1 MTIREITDEIGSL
14 YERMKAA
21 VASATEKGEPMGKD
35 EEEQYQ
41 KNNNRLTDL
50 IKLRDQHYALLDA
63 SAKATNSR
71 GLAIQQMAEERSLT
85 PKQERRLG
93 KFLDGE
99 EYRSAF
105 LSYLTKGA
113 NNLTVDEQRA
123 MSEGTD
129 SAGGFL
135 PATEF
140 YNQLI
145 KKRFL
150 TNGMRQVANVMPLGT
165 FKTDIVLESTFA
177 TASYESE
184 AASKNESSGTFS
196 NVVLQPHTMRV
207 FSKVSNE
214 LLADAPTR
222 GPGFSIESILADQF
236 GRVMGEKEE
245 EAFVTGD
252 GSGKPSGI
260 LSYITGFTG
269 GAITKVTTATNNV
282 IVAKDLLD
290 VVYSLPRQYRQNAKW
305 VMTDAMFAKIRALLQ
320 ASAVTTTTSGAAGG
334 NYTPFAWSMGD
345 GRLQDG
351 EPDRLFGY
359 PVVCVA
365 KGPDF
370 PASGTARVM
379 AAFGDFSYYHIG
391 DREAVSIKVARETFL
406 ANNQTGFFAFA
417 RHDGKASLLEA
428 FRHLEIKGS

>member
-21 VASATEKGEPMGKD
+21 VASATEKGEPMGKE
-35 EEEQYQ
+35 EEEQYA
-41 KNNNRLTDL
+41 KNNSRLTDL

-63 SAKATNSR
+63 QTKATNTR

-105 LSYLTKGA
+105 LSYLVKGG
-113 NNLTVDEQRA
+113 NNLTPDEQRA
-123 MSEGTD
+123 MVEGTNAD
-129 SAGGFL
+129 GGFL

-165 FKTDIVLESTFA
+165 FKTDIVLESNFA
-177 TASYESE
+177 TASYEAE
-184 AASKNESSGTFS
+184 ANSKTESSGQFS
-196 NVVLQPHTMRV
+196 NVVLQPYTMRV

-245 EAFVTGD
+245 EAFVSGT
-252 GSGKPSGI
+252 GSGQPSGI
-260 LSYITGFTG
+260 LSYITGFAG
-269 GAITKVTTATNNV
+269 GAITKVTTATTNV
-282 IVAKDLLD
+282 IVAQDLLN

-320 ASAVTTTTSGAAGG
+320 TQTGTNVGISYS
-334 NYTPFAWSMGD
+334 PFSWSMGD

-351 EPDRLFGY
+351 EPDRLLGY

-365 KGPDF
+365 KGPDY

-391 DREAVSIKVARETFL
+391 ERESVSIKVARESFL
-406 ANNQTGFFAFA
+406 QFNQTGYFAFA

-428 FRHLEIKGS
+428 FRHLEIKA

>member
-50 IKLRDQHYALLDA
+50 IKMRDQHYSLLDA
-63 SAKATNSR
+63 QAKATNTR

-123 MSEGTD
+123 MSEGSNAD
-129 SAGGFL
+129 GGFL

-184 AASKNESSGTFS
+184 AASKTESSGQFS
-196 NVVLQPHTMRV
+196 NVVLQPYTMRV
-207 FSKVSNE
+207 FSRVSNE

-260 LSYITGFTG
+260 LSYITGFSG
-269 GAITKVTTATNNV
+269 GVITKVTTATNNV
-282 IVAKDLLD
+282 IVAQDLLN
-290 VVYSLPRQYRQNAKW
+290 VIYSLPRQYRQNAKW
-305 VMTDAMFAKIRALLQ
+305 VMTDTMFSKIRALLQ
-320 ASAVTTTTSGAAGG
+320 GISSSQTGYV
-334 NYTPFAWSMGD
+334 PFGWSMGD

-351 EPDRLFGY
+351 EPDRLLGY

-365 KGPDF
+365 KGPDY
-370 PASGTARVM
+370 PAAGTARVM

-391 DREAVSIKVARETFL
+391 DRESISIKVARETFL
-406 ANNQTGFFAFA
+406 QNNQTGFFAFA
-417 RHDGKASLLEA
+417 RHDGKASQLDA

>member
-1 MTIREITDEIGSL
+1 MTIREITDEIGAL

-21 VASATEKGEPMGKD
+21 VASATERGEPMGKD

-63 SAKATNSR
+63 STKATNSR

-85 PKQERRLG
+85 AKQERRLG
-93 KFLDGE
+93 KFMDSE

-105 LSYLTKGA
+105 LSYLTKGG
-113 NNLTVDEQRA
+113 NGGLTADEQRA
-123 MSEGTD
+123 MSEGTNAD
-129 SAGGFL
+129 GGFL

-184 AASKNESSGTFS
+184 ATAKTESSGQFS
-196 NVVLQPHTMRV
+196 NVVLQPFTMRV
-207 FSKVSNE
+207 FSRVSNE

-236 GRVMGEKEE
+236 GRVMGEREE
-245 EAFVTGD
+245 EAFVSGT
-252 GSGKPSGI
+252 GSGQPSGI
-260 LSYITGFTG
+260 LSYTGAFGG

-282 IVAKDLLD
+282 IVAQDLLN

-305 VMTDAMFAKIRALLQ
+305 VMTDTMFSKIRALLQ
-320 ASAVTTTTSGAAGG
+320 GISSTQTGYV
-334 NYTPFAWSMGD
+334 PFGWSMGD

-351 EPDRLFGY
+351 EPDRLLGY

-370 PASGTARVM
+370 PALNTARVM
-379 AAFGDFSYYHIG
+379 AAFGDFSYYHVG
-391 DREAVSIKVARETFL
+391 DREAISIKVARETFL
-406 ANNQTGFFAFA
+406 QNNQTGFFAFA
-417 RHDGKASLLEA
+417 RHDGKVSQLEA

>member
-1 MTIREITDEIGSL
+1 MTIREITDEIGAL

-21 VASATEKGEPMGKD
+21 VASATEKGEPMGKE
-35 EEEQYQ
+35 EEEQYA
-41 KNNNRLTDL
+41 KNNSRLTDL

-63 SAKATNSR
+63 QTKATNTR

-105 LSYLTKGA
+105 LSYLTKGQTG
-113 NNLTVDEQRA
+113 LTGDEYRA
-123 MSEGTD
+123 MSEGSNAD
-129 SAGGFL
+129 GGFL

-165 FKTDIVLESTFA
+165 FKTDIVMESTFA

-184 AASKNESSGTFS
+184 AAAKSESSGQFS

-207 FSKVSNE
+207 FSKISNE
-214 LLADAPTR
+214 LLADAPSR

-245 EAFVTGD
+245 DAFVQGT
-252 GSGKPSGI
+252 GSGQPSGI
-260 LSYITGFTG
+260 LSYITGFSG
-269 GAITKVTTATNNV
+269 GVITKVTTATNNV
-282 IVAKDLLD
+282 IVAQDLLN

-305 VMTDAMFAKIRALLQ
+305 VMTDAMFSKIRALLQ
-320 ASAVTTTTSGAAGG
+320 GVSSTQTGTV
-334 NYTPFAWSMGD
+334 PFAWSMGD

-351 EPDRLFGY
+351 EPDRLLGY

-365 KGPDF
+365 KGPDY
-370 PASGTARVM
+370 PSAGTARVM
-379 AAFGDFSYYHIG
+379 AAFGDFGYYHIG
-391 DREAVSIKVARETFL
+391 ERESVSIKVARETFL
-406 ANNQTGFFAFA
+406 QNNQTGYFAFA

-428 FRHLEIKGS
+428 FRHLEIKGA

>member
-1 MTIREITDEIGSL
+1 MTIREITDEIGAL

-21 VASATEKGEPMGKD
+21 VASATEKGEPMGKE
-35 EEEQYQ
+35 EEEQYA
-41 KNNNRLTDL
+41 KNNSRLADL

-63 SAKATNSR
+63 QTKATNTR

-105 LSYLTKGA
+105 LSYLTKGQTG
-113 NNLTVDEQRA
+113 LTGDEYRA
-123 MSEGTD
+123 MSEGTNAD
-129 SAGGFL
+129 GGFL

-184 AASKNESSGTFS
+184 AAAKNESSGQFS

-207 FSKVSNE
+207 FSKISNE
-214 LLADAPTR
+214 LLADAPSR

-245 EAFVTGD
+245 EAFVSGT
-252 GSGKPSGI
+252 GSGQPSGI
-260 LSYITGFTG
+260 LSYITGFSG
-269 GAITKVTTATNNV
+269 GAITKVTTAATNV
-282 IVAKDLLD
+282 IVAQDLLN
-290 VVYSLPRQYRQNAKW
+290 VVYSLPRQYRQHPSCAILVSDKLLSY
-305 VMTDAMFAKIRALLQ
+305 IRAMPVI
-320 ASAVTTTTSGAAGG
+320 ASSTTTYYWQPSGI
-334 NYTPFAWSMGD
+334 
-345 GRLQDG
+345 LG
-351 EPDRLFGY
+351 EPDRFMGIPIYASHYVPDPATTSQGY
-359 PVVCVA
+359 TSGGICGLIGAFDYLVIGQRSQFSLRVLNERYADEDNIGMVCT
-365 KGPDF
+365 
-370 PASGTARVM
+370 SRV
-379 AAFGDFSYYHIG
+379 D
-391 DREAVSIKVARETFL
+391 IKYT
-406 ANNQTGFFAFA
+406 QT
-417 RHDGKASLLEA
+417 DA
-428 FRHLEIKGS
+428 FRFLRSSAT